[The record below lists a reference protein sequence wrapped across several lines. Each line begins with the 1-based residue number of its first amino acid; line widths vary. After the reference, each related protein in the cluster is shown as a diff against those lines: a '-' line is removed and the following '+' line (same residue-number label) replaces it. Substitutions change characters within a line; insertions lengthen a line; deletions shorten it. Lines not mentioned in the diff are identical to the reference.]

1 MCTKIFFSIHSV
13 KISNV
18 FFFLSRG
25 YNLFMA
31 HFKDLVLKNRIQ
43 MGKNMR
49 MNFFKQRITIVLLLV
64 VGVYIYSS
72 INEFYFFEKDY
83 YEYLLNTF
91 AGITLL
97 TGIAYLCYTKLE
109 YETESTESQYFI
121 SDADAWNTLRKQ
133 LATTARGCAVLYIK
147 ENCELPIIN
156 NTVLAKKRNF
166 DCWKPVCA
174 GQISKDFGEI

>member
-1 MCTKIFFSIHSV
+1 MYQCKLVYSYQ
-13 KISNV
+13 NE
-18 FFFLSRG
+18 
-25 YNLFMA
+25 
-31 HFKDLVLKNRIQ
+31 LVL
-43 MGKNMR
+43 
-49 MNFFKQRITIVLLLV
+49 
-64 VGVYIYSS
+64 
-72 INEFYFFEKDY
+72 NEY
-83 YEYLLNTF
+83 
-91 AGITLL
+91 
-97 TGIAYLCYTKLE
+97 KLE

-147 ENCELPIIN
+147 ENCELPIIT

>member
-49 MNFFKQRITIVLLLV
+49 MNFLSN
-64 VGVYIYSS
+64 G
-72 INEFYFFEKDY
+72 
-83 YEYLLNTF
+83 
-91 AGITLL
+91 
-97 TGIAYLCYTKLE
+97 
-109 YETESTESQYFI
+109 
-121 SDADAWNTLRKQ
+121 
-133 LATTARGCAVLYIK
+133 
-147 ENCELPIIN
+147 
-156 NTVLAKKRNF
+156 
-166 DCWKPVCA
+166 
-174 GQISKDFGEI
+174 

>member
-1 MCTKIFFSIHSV
+1 
-13 KISNV
+13 
-18 FFFLSRG
+18 
-25 YNLFMA
+25 
-31 HFKDLVLKNRIQ
+31 

-64 VGVYIYSS
+64 VGIYSS
-72 INEFYFFEKDY
+72 INEFYFFGKDY

-97 TGIAYLCYTKLE
+97 TGIAYLCYPKKKANQENELVLNEYKLV

-133 LATTARGCAVLYIK
+133 LATTARGYAVLYIK
-147 ENCELPIIN
+147 ENCELSIIN

>member
-1 MCTKIFFSIHSV
+1 M
-13 KISNV
+13 
-18 FFFLSRG
+18 
-25 YNLFMA
+25 
-31 HFKDLVLKNRIQ
+31 
-43 MGKNMR
+43 
-49 MNFFKQRITIVLLLV
+49 

-97 TGIAYLCYTKLE
+97 TGIAYLCYPKKKANLKNELVLNEYKLE

-156 NTVLAKKRNF
+156 NTVLAKRE
-166 DCWKPVCA
+166 
-174 GQISKDFGEI
+174 ISIVGNLSALDRYPRILAKFKMIIKIIWEKS

>member
-83 YEYLLNTF
+83 YEYLESLF
-91 AGITLL
+91 DYFDIITAQEFKEFF
-97 TGIAYLCYTKLE
+97 TATYIHNHQEK
-109 YETESTESQYFI
+109 S
-121 SDADAWNTLRKQ
+121 NTLDQIKICTIDKVKTAQPKHIFFLGLNETIFPALIKDTGLLLDEDIQ
-133 LATTARGCAVLYIK
+133 LK
-147 ENCELPIIN
+147 EF
-156 NTVLAKKRNF
+156 A
-166 DCWKPVCA
+166 
-174 GQISKDFGEI
+174 

>member
-1 MCTKIFFSIHSV
+1 
-13 KISNV
+13 
-18 FFFLSRG
+18 
-25 YNLFMA
+25 MA

-97 TGIAYLCYTKLE
+97 TGIAYLCYPQKKANLKNELVLNEYKLE
-109 YETESTESQYFI
+109 YETESTE
-121 SDADAWNTLRKQ
+121 
-133 LATTARGCAVLYIK
+133 
-147 ENCELPIIN
+147 
-156 NTVLAKKRNF
+156 
-166 DCWKPVCA
+166 
-174 GQISKDFGEI
+174 

>member
-1 MCTKIFFSIHSV
+1 
-13 KISNV
+13 
-18 FFFLSRG
+18 
-25 YNLFMA
+25 
-31 HFKDLVLKNRIQ
+31 

-64 VGVYIYSS
+64 VGIYSS
-72 INEFYFFEKDY
+72 INEFYFFGKDY

-97 TGIAYLCYTKLE
+97 TGIAYLCYPKKKANLENELVLNEYKLV

-121 SDADAWNTLRKQ
+121 S
-133 LATTARGCAVLYIK
+133 RGCAVLYIK

>member
-1 MCTKIFFSIHSV
+1 
-13 KISNV
+13 
-18 FFFLSRG
+18 
-25 YNLFMA
+25 
-31 HFKDLVLKNRIQ
+31 

-97 TGIAYLCYTKLE
+97 TGIAYLCYPKKKANLKNE
-109 YETESTESQYFI
+109 
-121 SDADAWNTLRKQ
+121 

>member
-97 TGIAYLCYTKLE
+97 TGIAYLCYPKKKANLKNE
-109 YETESTESQYFI
+109 
-121 SDADAWNTLRKQ
+121 L
-133 LATTARGCAVLYIK
+133 VLNQNI
-147 ENCELPIIN
+147 LFLMQMLGIH
-156 NTVLAKKRNF
+156 
-166 DCWKPVCA
+166 
-174 GQISKDFGEI
+174 

>member
-1 MCTKIFFSIHSV
+1 M
-13 KISNV
+13 
-18 FFFLSRG
+18 
-25 YNLFMA
+25 
-31 HFKDLVLKNRIQ
+31 
-43 MGKNMR
+43 
-49 MNFFKQRITIVLLLV
+49 V

-97 TGIAYLCYTKLE
+97 TGIAYLCYPKKKANLKNELVLNEYKLE

-156 NTVLAKKRNF
+156 NTVLAKRE
-166 DCWKPVCA
+166 
-174 GQISKDFGEI
+174 ISIVGNLSALDRYPRILAKFKMIIKIIWEKS